1 MLDKSKLVHRS
12 KKMSFCK
19 FSTEYIASS
28 KTEVDNIFINDYLP
42 FADPKHTVV
51 YLYGLYIC
59 NSSSFDNS
67 IENFSKVLNMSE
79 EEVVS
84 AFEYWE
90 EQGLVRLLK
99 TNPLQVTYIPLKNV
113 LSANKLYK
121 PDKYEVFNQQ
131 AQEIFKSKRQISK
144 HEYEEYYDFLER
156 YHVEQ
161 EALLMIMN
169 YCVETKKSAVGY
181 NYILTVAK
189 NWANEGITT
198 TLQVEEKLQVMEEK
212 SFELSEIFKVAGI
225 KRAPYVEERALL
237 AKWLNEYAFTLDVVL
252 HIVKKNKTKSHF
264 SFDKLDGVLTKYY
277 EMKLLSVNEIE
288 SFEKEKKEL
297 FVLAKEI
304 NKTIGLYYENLEIV
318 VENYILKWIN
328 MGFSNEL
335 LLQIAEYC
343 FKTSIR
349 TLEGM
354 NQTVNKFYKLGLLSV
369 EAFGEY
375 MEEILSIDQKLQNIL
390 SSLEINR
397 NVNYID
403 RENYK
408 IWKENWRIDDALIE
422 YAVYLAKGKD
432 SPLKYLSR
440 ILADWHE
447 KGIKSV
453 EEAKS
458 TTPITNNKESSQK
471 KNFTGRSYSNSEL
484 NALFQSIDE
493 IDV

>member
-1 MLDKSKLVHRS
+1 
-12 KKMSFCK
+12 MSFCK

-28 KTEVDNIFINDYLP
+28 KTEIDNIFINDYLP
-42 FADPKHTVV
+42 FAEPKHTIV
-51 YLYGLYIC
+51 YLYGLYIAGS
-59 NSSSFDNS
+59 NSFDNS
-67 IENFSKVLNMSE
+67 LENVSKTLNMSE
-79 EEVVS
+79 EEIIS

-90 EQGLVRLLK
+90 EQGLVRLLH

-121 PDKYEVFNQQ
+121 PDKYEVFNSQ

-198 TLQVEEKLQVMEEK
+198 TLQVEEKLQIMEEK
-212 SFELSEIFKVAGI
+212 SFEMGEVLKVAGI
-225 KRAPYVEERALL
+225 KRSPYVEEKTLL
-237 AKWLNEYAFTLDVVL
+237 AKWLNEYGFSLDVIL
-252 HIVKKNKTKSHF
+252 HIIKKNKTKSHF
-264 SFDKLDGVLTKYY
+264 SFDKLDTLLTKYY
-277 EMKLLSVNEIE
+277 EMKLLSVSEIE

-297 FVLAKEI
+297 YTLAKEI
-304 NKTIGLYYENLEIV
+304 NKTIGVYYENLEGV

-328 MGFSNEL
+328 LGFSNQL

-354 NQTVNKFYKLGLLSV
+354 NQTVNKFYKLGLLST
-369 EAFGEY
+369 EAFSQY
-375 MEEILSIDQKLQNIL
+375 MEEILSTDNKIQNIL

-397 NVNYID
+397 NVNYLD

-408 IWKENWRIDDALIE
+408 TWKENWRLDDNLIN
-422 YAVYLAKGKD
+422 YATTLAKGKD

-440 ILADWHE
+440 VLADWHE
-447 KGIKSV
+447 KGITSV
-453 EEAKS
+453 EEAKN
-458 TTPITNNKESSQK
+458 TTPLSQNNEQSSYK
-471 KNFTGRSYSNSEL
+471 KNFTGRSYSNNEL

-493 IDV
+493 IDI